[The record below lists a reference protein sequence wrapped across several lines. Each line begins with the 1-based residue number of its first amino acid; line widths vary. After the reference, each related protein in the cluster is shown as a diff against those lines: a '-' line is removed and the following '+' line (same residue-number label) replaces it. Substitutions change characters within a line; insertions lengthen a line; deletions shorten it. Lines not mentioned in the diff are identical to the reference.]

1 MKSGKK
7 VIRVALAILCMV
19 SMLFISEY
27 QKVEVYAASGYGFIF
42 LSAYE
47 KTLKTG
53 DTYCLSVVSSGSK
66 KPTFTSSDSKVASVN
81 TYGKITAKKAGS
93 ATITAKTKNAEA
105 SCKVTVT
112 KTKVTLNKTSLILE
126 NGESAVLTAASSTG
140 HKVTWKSAKTS
151 IASVSENGK
160 VTAKKP
166 GTTTVTAK
174 VDGTSVNCKVTVKSP
189 TVRLMPSKISLYR
202 REKYKLKVS
211 STSKTT
217 PVWKTNKKSVATV
230 DETGKVLLTGDM
242 VADATKQVG
251 AIQKGGNAQPYVA
264 LKFNDEGKQLFAEAT
279 AANIGKPIY
288 IVMDGEVIS
297 APMVQSAITT
307 GEASITGNFTG
318 ESAEELAS
326 LIRAGSLP
334 FNLNVIQMKNVG
346 ARLGADA
353 LATGVK
359 AGAIGLALAGK
370 KSTIVEMSD
379 ALASGPNT
387 PYPGTGAMQL
397 DALQTNIDKNHVN
410 VMLNTK

>member
-27 QKVEVYAASGYGFIF
+27 QKVEVYAASGYRFIF

-112 KTKVTLNKTSLILE
+112 KTKVTLNKTSLTLE

-189 TVRLMPSKISLYR
+189 TVRLTPSKISLYR
-202 REKYKLKVS
+202 KEKYNLKVS
-211 STSKTT
+211 STSKST

-230 DETGKVLLTGDM
+230 DETGKVTAVKHGTAVITVTVDGVSKNCEVTVRSPKITFEQTTITLQPGERARVNATVSSGNQPAYSCSNAN
-242 VADATKQVG
+242 VVSVDANGVITAKTAGRSYVYASEDGTKERMTV
-251 AIQKGGNAQPYVA
+251 YV
-264 LKFNDEGKQLFAEAT
+264 KEKE
-279 AANIGKPIY
+279 
-288 IVMDGEVIS
+288 
-297 APMVQSAITT
+297 
-307 GEASITGNFTG
+307 
-318 ESAEELAS
+318 
-326 LIRAGSLP
+326 
-334 FNLNVIQMKNVG
+334 
-346 ARLGADA
+346 
-353 LATGVK
+353 
-359 AGAIGLALAGK
+359 
-370 KSTIVEMSD
+370 
-379 ALASGPNT
+379 
-387 PYPGTGAMQL
+387 
-397 DALQTNIDKNHVN
+397 
-410 VMLNTK
+410 

>member
-112 KTKVTLNKTSLILE
+112 KTKVTLNKTSLTLE
-126 NGESAVLTAASSTG
+126 NGERAASSTG
-140 HKVTWKSAKTS
+140 HKVTWKSVKTS

-160 VTAKKP
+160 VTAKKL

-211 STSKTT
+211 STSKIT

-230 DETGKVLLTGDM
+230 DETGKVTAVKHGTAVITVTVDGVSKNCEVTVRSPKITFEQTTITLHPGERARVNATVSSGNQPAYSCSNSN
-242 VADATKQVG
+242 VVSVDANGVITAKAAGRSYVYASEDGTKERMTV
-251 AIQKGGNAQPYVA
+251 YV
-264 LKFNDEGKQLFAEAT
+264 KEKE
-279 AANIGKPIY
+279 
-288 IVMDGEVIS
+288 
-297 APMVQSAITT
+297 
-307 GEASITGNFTG
+307 
-318 ESAEELAS
+318 
-326 LIRAGSLP
+326 
-334 FNLNVIQMKNVG
+334 
-346 ARLGADA
+346 
-353 LATGVK
+353 
-359 AGAIGLALAGK
+359 
-370 KSTIVEMSD
+370 
-379 ALASGPNT
+379 
-387 PYPGTGAMQL
+387 
-397 DALQTNIDKNHVN
+397 
-410 VMLNTK
+410 

>member
-66 KPTFTSSDSKVASVN
+66 KPTFTSSDSKVVSVN

-166 GTTTVTAK
+166 GTATTTVTAK

-230 DETGKVLLTGDM
+230 DETGKLTAVKHGTAVITVTVDG
-242 VADATKQVG
+242 VSKNCEVTVRSPKITFEQTTITLHPGERARVNATVSSGNQPAYSCSNSNVVSVDANGVITAKAAGRSYVYASEDGTKERMTV
-251 AIQKGGNAQPYVA
+251 YV
-264 LKFNDEGKQLFAEAT
+264 KEKE
-279 AANIGKPIY
+279 
-288 IVMDGEVIS
+288 
-297 APMVQSAITT
+297 
-307 GEASITGNFTG
+307 
-318 ESAEELAS
+318 
-326 LIRAGSLP
+326 
-334 FNLNVIQMKNVG
+334 
-346 ARLGADA
+346 
-353 LATGVK
+353 
-359 AGAIGLALAGK
+359 
-370 KSTIVEMSD
+370 
-379 ALASGPNT
+379 
-387 PYPGTGAMQL
+387 
-397 DALQTNIDKNHVN
+397 
-410 VMLNTK
+410 

>member
-81 TYGKITAKKAGS
+81 TYGK
-93 ATITAKTKNAEA
+93 ITAKTKNAEA

-230 DETGKVLLTGDM
+230 DETGKVTAVKHGTAVITVTVDGVSKNCEVTVRSPKITFEQTTITLHPGERARVNATVSSGNQPAYSCSNSN
-242 VADATKQVG
+242 VVSVDANGVITAKAAGRSYVYASEDGTKERMTV
-251 AIQKGGNAQPYVA
+251 YV
-264 LKFNDEGKQLFAEAT
+264 KEKE
-279 AANIGKPIY
+279 
-288 IVMDGEVIS
+288 
-297 APMVQSAITT
+297 
-307 GEASITGNFTG
+307 
-318 ESAEELAS
+318 
-326 LIRAGSLP
+326 
-334 FNLNVIQMKNVG
+334 
-346 ARLGADA
+346 
-353 LATGVK
+353 
-359 AGAIGLALAGK
+359 
-370 KSTIVEMSD
+370 
-379 ALASGPNT
+379 
-387 PYPGTGAMQL
+387 
-397 DALQTNIDKNHVN
+397 
-410 VMLNTK
+410 

>member
-93 ATITAKTKNAEA
+93 TTITAKTKNAEA

-112 KTKVTLNKTSLILE
+112 KTKVTLNKTSLTL
-126 NGESAVLTAASSTG
+126 ESAVLTAASSTG

-217 PVWKTNKKSVATV
+217 PVWKTNKKNVATV
-230 DETGKVLLTGDM
+230 DETGKVTAVKHGTAVITVTVDGVSKNCEVTVRSPKITFEQTTITLHPGERARVNATVSSGNQPAYSCSNSN
-242 VADATKQVG
+242 VVSVDANGVITAKAAGRSYVYASEDGTKERMTV
-251 AIQKGGNAQPYVA
+251 YV
-264 LKFNDEGKQLFAEAT
+264 KEKE
-279 AANIGKPIY
+279 
-288 IVMDGEVIS
+288 
-297 APMVQSAITT
+297 
-307 GEASITGNFTG
+307 
-318 ESAEELAS
+318 
-326 LIRAGSLP
+326 
-334 FNLNVIQMKNVG
+334 
-346 ARLGADA
+346 
-353 LATGVK
+353 
-359 AGAIGLALAGK
+359 
-370 KSTIVEMSD
+370 
-379 ALASGPNT
+379 
-387 PYPGTGAMQL
+387 
-397 DALQTNIDKNHVN
+397 
-410 VMLNTK
+410 

>member
-112 KTKVTLNKTSLILE
+112 KTKVTLNKTSVILE
-126 NGESAVLTAASSTG
+126 NGECAVLTAASCTG

-217 PVWKTNKKSVATV
+217 PVWKTNKKSVAT
-230 DETGKVLLTGDM
+230 GKVTAVKHGTAVITVTVDGVSKNCEVTVRSPKITFEQTTITLHPGERARVNATVSSGNQPAYSCSNSN
-242 VADATKQVG
+242 VVSVDANGVITAKAAGRSYVYASEDGTKERMTV
-251 AIQKGGNAQPYVA
+251 YV
-264 LKFNDEGKQLFAEAT
+264 KEKE
-279 AANIGKPIY
+279 
-288 IVMDGEVIS
+288 
-297 APMVQSAITT
+297 
-307 GEASITGNFTG
+307 
-318 ESAEELAS
+318 
-326 LIRAGSLP
+326 
-334 FNLNVIQMKNVG
+334 
-346 ARLGADA
+346 
-353 LATGVK
+353 
-359 AGAIGLALAGK
+359 
-370 KSTIVEMSD
+370 
-379 ALASGPNT
+379 
-387 PYPGTGAMQL
+387 
-397 DALQTNIDKNHVN
+397 
-410 VMLNTK
+410 

>member
-93 ATITAKTKNAEA
+93 TTITAKTKNAEA

-112 KTKVTLNKTSLILE
+112 KTKVTLNKTLE

-230 DETGKVLLTGDM
+230 DETGKVTAVKHGTAVITVTVDGVSKNCEVTVRSPKITFEQTTITLHPGERARVNATVSSGNQPAYSCSNSN
-242 VADATKQVG
+242 VVSVDANGVITAKAAGRSYVYASEDGTKERMTV
-251 AIQKGGNAQPYVA
+251 YV
-264 LKFNDEGKQLFAEAT
+264 KEKE
-279 AANIGKPIY
+279 
-288 IVMDGEVIS
+288 
-297 APMVQSAITT
+297 
-307 GEASITGNFTG
+307 
-318 ESAEELAS
+318 
-326 LIRAGSLP
+326 
-334 FNLNVIQMKNVG
+334 
-346 ARLGADA
+346 
-353 LATGVK
+353 
-359 AGAIGLALAGK
+359 
-370 KSTIVEMSD
+370 
-379 ALASGPNT
+379 
-387 PYPGTGAMQL
+387 
-397 DALQTNIDKNHVN
+397 
-410 VMLNTK
+410 

>member
-93 ATITAKTKNAEA
+93 TTITAKTKNAEA

-112 KTKVTLNKTSLILE
+112 KTKVTLNKTSLTLE

-217 PVWKTNKKSVATV
+217 PAWKTNKKSVATV
-230 DETGKVLLTGDM
+230 DETGKV
-242 VADATKQVG
+242 
-251 AIQKGGNAQPYVA
+251 
-264 LKFNDEGKQLFAEAT
+264 T
-279 AANIGKPIY
+279 AVKHGTA
-288 IVMDGEVIS
+288 VIT
-297 APMVQSAITT
+297 VT
-307 GEASITGNFTG
+307 
-318 ESAEELAS
+318 
-326 LIRAGSLP
+326 
-334 FNLNVIQMKNVG
+334 V
-346 ARLGADA
+346 D
-353 LATGVK
+353 
-359 AGAIGLALAGK
+359 
-370 KSTIVEMSD
+370 
-379 ALASGPNT
+379 
-387 PYPGTGAMQL
+387 
-397 DALQTNIDKNHVN
+397 
-410 VMLNTK
+410 

>member
-112 KTKVTLNKTSLILE
+112 KTKVTLNKTSLTLE
-126 NGESAVLTAASSTG
+126 NGESAVLTAVSSTG
-140 HKVTWKSAKTS
+140 HKVTWKSVKTS

-174 VDGTSVNCKVTVKSP
+174 VDGTSVNCK
-189 TVRLMPSKISLYR
+189 
-202 REKYKLKVS
+202 
-211 STSKTT
+211 
-217 PVWKTNKKSVATV
+217 
-230 DETGKVLLTGDM
+230 
-242 VADATKQVG
+242 
-251 AIQKGGNAQPYVA
+251 
-264 LKFNDEGKQLFAEAT
+264 
-279 AANIGKPIY
+279 
-288 IVMDGEVIS
+288 
-297 APMVQSAITT
+297 
-307 GEASITGNFTG
+307 
-318 ESAEELAS
+318 
-326 LIRAGSLP
+326 
-334 FNLNVIQMKNVG
+334 
-346 ARLGADA
+346 
-353 LATGVK
+353 
-359 AGAIGLALAGK
+359 
-370 KSTIVEMSD
+370 
-379 ALASGPNT
+379 
-387 PYPGTGAMQL
+387 
-397 DALQTNIDKNHVN
+397 
-410 VMLNTK
+410 

>member
-47 KTLKTG
+47 KTLKTLKTG

-93 ATITAKTKNAEA
+93 TTITAKTKNAEA

-230 DETGKVLLTGDM
+230 DETGKVTAVKHGTAVITVTVDGVSKNCEVTVRSPKITFEQTTITLHPGERARVNATVSSGNQPAYSCSNSN
-242 VADATKQVG
+242 VVSVDANGVITAKAAGRSYVYASEDGTKERMTV
-251 AIQKGGNAQPYVA
+251 YV
-264 LKFNDEGKQLFAEAT
+264 KEKE
-279 AANIGKPIY
+279 
-288 IVMDGEVIS
+288 
-297 APMVQSAITT
+297 
-307 GEASITGNFTG
+307 
-318 ESAEELAS
+318 
-326 LIRAGSLP
+326 
-334 FNLNVIQMKNVG
+334 
-346 ARLGADA
+346 
-353 LATGVK
+353 
-359 AGAIGLALAGK
+359 
-370 KSTIVEMSD
+370 
-379 ALASGPNT
+379 
-387 PYPGTGAMQL
+387 
-397 DALQTNIDKNHVN
+397 
-410 VMLNTK
+410 

>member
-66 KPTFTSSDSKVASVN
+66 KPTFTSSDSKVVSVN
-81 TYGKITAKKAGS
+81 TYGKITA
-93 ATITAKTKNAEA
+93 KNAEA

-230 DETGKVLLTGDM
+230 DETGKVTAVKHGTAVITVTVDGVSKNCEVTVRSPKITFEQTTITLHPGERARVNATVSSGNQPAYSCSNSN
-242 VADATKQVG
+242 VVSVDANGVITAKAAGRSYVYASEDGTKERMTV
-251 AIQKGGNAQPYVA
+251 YV
-264 LKFNDEGKQLFAEAT
+264 KEKE
-279 AANIGKPIY
+279 
-288 IVMDGEVIS
+288 
-297 APMVQSAITT
+297 
-307 GEASITGNFTG
+307 
-318 ESAEELAS
+318 
-326 LIRAGSLP
+326 
-334 FNLNVIQMKNVG
+334 
-346 ARLGADA
+346 
-353 LATGVK
+353 
-359 AGAIGLALAGK
+359 
-370 KSTIVEMSD
+370 
-379 ALASGPNT
+379 
-387 PYPGTGAMQL
+387 
-397 DALQTNIDKNHVN
+397 
-410 VMLNTK
+410 

>member
-66 KPTFTSSDSKVASVN
+66 KPTFTSASVN

-112 KTKVTLNKTSLILE
+112 KTKVTLNKTSLTLE

-230 DETGKVLLTGDM
+230 DETGKVTAVKHGTAVITVTVDGVSKNCEVTVRSPKITFEQTTITLHPGERARVNATVSSGNQPAYSCSNSN
-242 VADATKQVG
+242 VVSVDANGVITAKAAGRSYVYASEDGTKERMTV
-251 AIQKGGNAQPYVA
+251 YV
-264 LKFNDEGKQLFAEAT
+264 KEKE
-279 AANIGKPIY
+279 
-288 IVMDGEVIS
+288 
-297 APMVQSAITT
+297 
-307 GEASITGNFTG
+307 
-318 ESAEELAS
+318 
-326 LIRAGSLP
+326 
-334 FNLNVIQMKNVG
+334 
-346 ARLGADA
+346 
-353 LATGVK
+353 
-359 AGAIGLALAGK
+359 
-370 KSTIVEMSD
+370 
-379 ALASGPNT
+379 
-387 PYPGTGAMQL
+387 
-397 DALQTNIDKNHVN
+397 
-410 VMLNTK
+410 

>member
-53 DTYCLSVVSSGSK
+53 DTYCK

-230 DETGKVLLTGDM
+230 DETGKVTAVKHGTAVITVTVDGVSKNCEVTVRSPKITFEQTTITLHPGERARVNATVSSGNQPAYSCSNSN
-242 VADATKQVG
+242 VVSVDANGVITAKAAGRSYVYASEDGTKERMTV
-251 AIQKGGNAQPYVA
+251 YV
-264 LKFNDEGKQLFAEAT
+264 KEKE
-279 AANIGKPIY
+279 
-288 IVMDGEVIS
+288 
-297 APMVQSAITT
+297 
-307 GEASITGNFTG
+307 
-318 ESAEELAS
+318 
-326 LIRAGSLP
+326 
-334 FNLNVIQMKNVG
+334 
-346 ARLGADA
+346 
-353 LATGVK
+353 
-359 AGAIGLALAGK
+359 
-370 KSTIVEMSD
+370 
-379 ALASGPNT
+379 
-387 PYPGTGAMQL
+387 
-397 DALQTNIDKNHVN
+397 
-410 VMLNTK
+410 

>member
-66 KPTFTSSDSKVASVN
+66 KPTFTSSDSKVVSVN

-112 KTKVTLNKTSLILE
+112 KTKVKTSLTLE
-126 NGESAVLTAASSTG
+126 NGESAVLTAVSSTG

-230 DETGKVLLTGDM
+230 DETGKVTAVKHGTAVITVTVDGVSKNCEVTVRSPKITFEQTTITLHPGERARVNATVSSGNQPAYSCSNSN
-242 VADATKQVG
+242 VVSVDANGVITAKAAGRSYVYASEDGTKERMTV
-251 AIQKGGNAQPYVA
+251 YV
-264 LKFNDEGKQLFAEAT
+264 KEKE
-279 AANIGKPIY
+279 
-288 IVMDGEVIS
+288 
-297 APMVQSAITT
+297 
-307 GEASITGNFTG
+307 
-318 ESAEELAS
+318 
-326 LIRAGSLP
+326 
-334 FNLNVIQMKNVG
+334 
-346 ARLGADA
+346 
-353 LATGVK
+353 
-359 AGAIGLALAGK
+359 
-370 KSTIVEMSD
+370 
-379 ALASGPNT
+379 
-387 PYPGTGAMQL
+387 
-397 DALQTNIDKNHVN
+397 
-410 VMLNTK
+410 